1 MYQTA
6 VYFFCRTDIDPVAS
20 RVLDVLR
27 KLHAPEETEIVV
39 DGQPVLEIVDDNDN
53 TFLLVQTDDVLSHDY
68 DRYLDVLVD
77 HFSEVDA
84 AGVVNWHEGANAP
97 DRVFTVHSTGDVP
110 TGQWARTNPVHMRNL
125 LRGIDAERR
134 AAALD
139 DYSVV
144 TEATHWSGVP
154 YGGSPMEL
162 AHYDV
167 PTYDIEIGSSPECWN
182 DPAAHEVV
190 ARGLLRIF
198 DGDEAE
204 AVTTVLCA
212 GGVHVET
219 AWSTPVLEGQYAVA
233 HHLPNQWLV
242 SGKYDEPSADDKLD
256 WCVKS
261 VKGGIDMIAVHDKLK
276 ATYKEPFRRLG
287 ERLGVPVVK
296 HQALRRP
303 A

>member
-1 MYQTA
+1 MSRTA
-6 VYFFCRTDIDPVAS
+6 AYFFCRTDTDPVAS
-20 RVLDVLR
+20 RVFDVLV
-27 KLHAPEETEIVV
+27 KLHGPTETDVVV
-39 DGQPVLEIVDDNDN
+39 DGEPVLEAGDEAGNR
-53 TFLLVQTDDVLSHDY
+53 FLLVRTEDVLSHDY
-68 DRYLDVLVD
+68 PRYLPTLNEHFADVD
-77 HFSEVDA
+77 F

-97 DRVFTVHSTGDVP
+97 DRVLTVHSTGDVP
-110 TGQWARTNPVHMRNL
+110 AGRWSPAAPALMRNL
-125 LRGIDAERR
+125 MRALDAERR
-134 AAALD
+134 AAGLD
-139 DYSVV
+139 DYAVV

-154 YGGSPMEL
+154 YGGSVDL
-162 AHYDV
+162 IARYGV
-167 PTYDIEIGSSPECWN
+167 PTYDIEIGSSPECWT

-190 ARGLLRIF
+190 ARGLTQVF
-198 DGDEAE
+198 ADAGDAPQ
-204 AVTTVLCA
+204 TVLCA

-219 AWSTPVLEGQYAVA
+219 AWSTPVLEGPYAVA

-242 SGKYDEPSADDKLD
+242 TGKYDEPSADDKLD

-287 ERLGVPVVK
+287 ERFGVPVVK